1 MKFAY
6 EGFTALGEAKK
17 DVIEAK
23 DQGEAAKLLREKG
36 IFAQNIAAEAD
47 GALKT
52 VLPGND
58 KKKADMVMPWQDPA
72 EESQIIDTQKE
83 SKAKARYQ
91 IIDTQKESK
100 AKARYDAHRALQE
113 PLPAEPA
120 KTLTIILPTKE
131 WKRRLKAHLDAID
144 EVVEQFEKLRPPKK
158 HPTITAA
165 KKAAVEELVKQAIM
179 KAVADA
185 I

>member
-72 EESQIIDTQKE
+72 EESQIIDP
-83 SKAKARYQ
+83 
-91 IIDTQKESK
+91 QKESK